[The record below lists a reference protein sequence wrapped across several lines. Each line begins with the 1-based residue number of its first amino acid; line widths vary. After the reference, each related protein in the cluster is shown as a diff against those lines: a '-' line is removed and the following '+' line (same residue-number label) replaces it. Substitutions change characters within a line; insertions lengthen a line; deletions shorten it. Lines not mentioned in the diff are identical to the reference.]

1 MVSITSLLVFSAS
14 ALASPVLQRRQ
25 IAIPE
30 GWNWQVSK
38 WEAGCT
44 RSGCYYN
51 FDVTVPSIEGEIL
64 GVKAHCIGYE
74 NGWYRKG
81 NWYDGCDILE
91 GANNGVAAKLSE
103 RESDID
109 GSPKE
114 ILISF
119 TLAGYEDRPTY
130 NFTAKH
136 ETIYNAA
143 VSPQKEFEVT
153 PTEVWGIA

>member
-1 MVSITSLLVFSAS
+1 MVSFTSILALSAS
-14 ALASPVLQRRQ
+14 ALASPVLQNRQ
-25 IAIPE
+25 IPTPE

-51 FDVTVPSIEGEIL
+51 FDVTVPSVEGEIL
-64 GVKAHCIGYE
+64 GVKAHCFGDE

-81 NWYDGCDILE
+81 NWYKGCQILE
-91 GANNGVAAKLSE
+91 GVNNGVAAKLSE
-103 RESDID
+103 RESDTD
-109 GSPKE
+109 GSPDE

-119 TLAGYEDRPTY
+119 TLAGHEDRPTY

-143 VSPQKEFEVT
+143 VAPQQEFEVT
-153 PTEVWGIA
+153 PTEVFGNA